1 MESDLVSPFKRGRCD
16 SFASL
21 EETHR
26 LLDYDLDID
35 ETSTYFPA
43 PPAAAAAASAAAAAA
58 SAPTTTTTTTT
69 TTSSDDPIAP
79 PPSSSYS
86 ALARRGPRTPTLLP
100 RRNISALDYLIK
112 AKSQPGLTT
121 PAAQLEWKK
130 LTRTEKHVF
139 ETLAKEDLER
149 YQRELVGLAKRALS
163 ASTAALSGSGP
174 YSDDDDDNGGDGNN
188 QDDNHASS
196 SAANLLDDA

>member
-1 MESDLVSPFKRGRCD
+1 MESDHVSPFKRGRCD

-26 LLDYDLDID
+26 LLDYDLDMD
-35 ETSTYFPA
+35 ETSTYYP
-43 PPAAAAAASAAAAAA
+43 PSSVPAATAAASTTAR
-58 SAPTTTTTTTT
+58 SEAP
-69 TTSSDDPIAP
+69 SIP
-79 PPSSSYS
+79 PPSS
-86 ALARRGPRTPTLLP
+86 ALLLSRRGPRTPSLLP

-112 AKSQPGLTT
+112 AKNQPGLTT

-149 YQRELVGLAKRALS
+149 YQRELVGLAKRALN
-163 ASTAALSGSGP
+163 ASTEALAGIGP
-174 YSDDDDDNGGDGNN
+174 YSDDDGDR
-188 QDDNHASS
+188 S
-196 SAANLLDDA
+196 SAANLLDDV